1 MPYIPGPDDL
11 RVVLAIVD
19 EFCKATYPGD
29 AVKIQLCRDCYA
41 QAVYDAFDSSS
52 EAQEYF
58 QDMVNNLNN
67 DNSGG
72 GGISP

>member
-1 MPYIPGPDDL
+1 MPGPNEL

-29 AVKIQLCRDCYA
+29 AVKIQLCRDCYT

-52 EAQEYF
+52 EAVQYY
-58 QDMVNNLNN
+58 QSMIGNLNN
-67 DNSGG
+67 DGT